1 MTAELVVGIAAGM
14 FVMILPDLASRR
26 REAGKPPEQPAA
38 RDTRQT
44 VTISD
49 PLLHDADL
57 VYTFG
62 SKDERKAFTL
72 GVEADRDATITAM
85 KLRKRIPAT
94 ADLDFIM
101 AKGDRNEGGT
111 RDAR

>member
-1 MTAELVVGIAAGM
+1 MTAELLVGIAAGI
-14 FVMILPDLASRR
+14 FVMILLDLANRR
-26 REAGKPPEQPAA
+26 REAGKPPEQPVA
-38 RDTRQT
+38 REARQS

-72 GVEADRDATITAM
+72 GVEAGRDATITAM
-85 KLRKRIPAT
+85 KLRKKIPAT

-101 AKGDRNEGGT
+101 KKGG
-111 RDAR
+111 